1 MLKVMKNYN
10 HCKVNKVWR
19 VTVNSL
25 LIAVTS
31 LLLFLNGCKVKQTTN
46 HIDRAF
52 YFWKSTL
59 ELSTKEATSLQQLAI
74 TKLYVKLFDVDWDA
88 EKQMPQPI
96 ARVEIDSGAVVFL
109 QKQNIEIIPVVFI
122 TNESLH
128 TIDSLA
134 IPDLAKKITNLT
146 SIIQQ
151 KEKLFAYSEL
161 QLDCDW
167 NLTTKNKY
175 FLLLAEIKKQMKQS
189 LHSFA
194 ADAKL
199 SATIRLHQIKYS
211 SKTGVPN
218 VDKGLLMC
226 YNMGNLKNPSTN
238 NSILDFTELEK
249 YLGNLHKYPLE
260 LDIALPLFEWHVL
273 YNKNL
278 YKGIISTISNEQL
291 KGCGTRTGNRFT
303 FSIDTTLNNVAFK
316 KGDLLRTEESNKEEI
331 LKCITHLQKKLKQ
344 NTQIFTVSF
353 FHLDEL
359 ILNKHPNHELEVFYN
374 SFY

>member
-1 MLKVMKNYN
+1 MKNYN

-25 LIAVTS
+25 LFAVTS
-31 LLLFLNGCKVKQTTN
+31 LLLFLNGCKVKQTAN

-96 ARVEIDSGAVVFL
+96 ARVEIDSAAVVFL
-109 QKQNIEIIPVVFI
+109 QKLTIEIIPVVFI
-122 TNESLH
+122 SNESLQ
-128 TIDSLA
+128 TVDSLA
-134 IPDLAKKITNLT
+134 IPELAQKITALAA
-146 SIIQQ
+146 IIQQ
-151 KEKLFAYSEL
+151 KEKLFAYSEF
-161 QLDCDW
+161 QMDCDW
-167 NLTTKNKY
+167 NLTTKSKY
-175 FLLLAEIKKQMKQS
+175 FLLLEEVKKQMKQS
-189 LHSFA
+189 VHSFA

-199 SATIRLHQIKYS
+199 SVTIRLHQIKYR

-218 VDKGLLMC
+218 VDRGLLMC
-226 YNMGNLKNPSTN
+226 YNMGNLKNPSTK
-238 NSILDFTELEK
+238 NSILEFEEMKK
-249 YLGNLHKYPLE
+249 YLGSLDKYPIE
-260 LDIALPLFEWHVL
+260 LDIAFPLFEWHVL
-273 YNKNL
+273 YSKNV
-278 YKGIISTISNEQL
+278 YKGIISTIKEGEL
-291 KGCGTRTGNRFT
+291 KNCGTRRGNRFT
-303 FSIDTTLNNVAFK
+303 FSIDTTINNITFRK
-316 KGDLLRTEESNKEEI
+316 DDLLRTEESGKEEI
-331 LKCITHLQKKLKQ
+331 LRCINLLQKKL
-344 NTQIFTVSF
+344 NRSNQIFTVSF